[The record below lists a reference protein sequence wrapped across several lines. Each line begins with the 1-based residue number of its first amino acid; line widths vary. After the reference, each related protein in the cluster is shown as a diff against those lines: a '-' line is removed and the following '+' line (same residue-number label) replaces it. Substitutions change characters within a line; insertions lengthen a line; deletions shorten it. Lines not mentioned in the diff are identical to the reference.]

1 MQPIQQLIFF
11 CFHYSSRT
19 YLEQFL
25 CIKFVLYGMQYSLI
39 NLFDPMPFVPNESIR
54 IFRLKAGPTVAQR
67 GYKISIQWL
76 VTQSLNGSLYT
87 KA

>member
-1 MQPIQQLIFF
+1 
-11 CFHYSSRT
+11 
-19 YLEQFL
+19 
-25 CIKFVLYGMQYSLI
+25 MQYSLI